1 MELRYILYLAGWLV
15 VVAIVVVFNYG
26 AHSDNYDIN
35 EPDESSHK
43 GRYKYTHPDDDEN
56 VIF

>member
-1 MELRYILYLAGWLV
+1 MKIVLLIGWCILVLMVL
-15 VVAIVVVFNYG
+15 VFNYG
-26 AHSDNYDIN
+26 AHHNDTD

-43 GRYKYTHPDDDEN
+43 GLYKYTHPDNDEN